1 MFLKK
6 ITYFFFFF
14 FSRSSDK
21 KSQKCD
27 DNNTNNTANE
37 NRRKAEDKLA
47 IIFLVIILGF
57 IFCHFPRVAIDVH
70 EIATLEHFNLCAKHN
85 LTSFP
90 AWTIVTIYISNFCL
104 AINAS
109 LNMCIYCFM
118 STPFRE
124 EVFAVLRKLKCQRTS
139 PANPVSST
147 EMI

>member
-1 MFLKK
+1 M
-6 ITYFFFFF
+6 
-14 FSRSSDK
+14 
-21 KSQKCD
+21 
-27 DNNTNNTANE
+27 
-37 NRRKAEDKLA
+37 
-47 IIFLVIILGF
+47 
-57 IFCHFPRVAIDVH
+57 DVH
-70 EIATLEHFNLCAKHN
+70 EIATLAHFNLCAKHN

-109 LNMCIYCFM
+109 LNMCIYTFM

-124 EVFAVLRKLKCQRTS
+124 EVFTVLRKLKCQRAS

>member
-1 MFLKK
+1 M
-6 ITYFFFFF
+6 IFFSF

-27 DNNTNNTANE
+27 DNNTNNAANE

-70 EIATLEHFNLCAKHN
+70 EIATLEHFNLCAKHK

-124 EVFAVLRKLKCQRTS
+124 EVFNVLRKLKCQRTS
-139 PANPVSST
+139 PANPVSNST
-147 EMI
+147 EMV